1 MKTVFLYISLLFF
14 VLAQGQWTKK
24 EVSGQTTYS
33 YIVENGKLKNAS
45 TESASLKVEVEITLE
60 KRPTDLVDKESYIE
74 DFVSKIKIGE
84 REKETIKKDSLIQE
98 EIYNQYLLTRI
109 PKIGSIKFK
118 FFEYGVNQAFLW
130 GWNDVVMVYKTAE
143 GESIE
148 YVDFGHPDQPS
159 SKTFEI
165 IFTYEQEITLAL
177 YSEIISNKPAMIVV
191 NHYKDYF
198 QFIVPPF
205 KPY

>member
-1 MKTVFLYISLLFF
+1 MKTLFLYISLLFVF
-14 VLAQGQWTKK
+14 LAQGQWTKK

-33 YIVENGKLKNAS
+33 YTVENGKLKNAS
-45 TESASLKVEVEITLE
+45 TESAPLKVEVEITLE

-84 REKETIKKDSLIQE
+84 REKEIIKKDSLIQE

-130 GWNDVVMVYKTAE
+130 GWNDVVMVYKTTE

-198 QFIVPPF
+198 QFILPPF

>member
-1 MKTVFLYISLLFF
+1 MKTLFLYISLLFVF
-14 VLAQGQWTKK
+14 LAQGQWTKK

-33 YIVENGKLKNAS
+33 YTVENGKLKNAS
-45 TESASLKVEVEITLE
+45 TESAPLKVEVEITLE

-84 REKETIKKDSLIQE
+84 REKEIIKKDSLIQE
-98 EIYNQYLLTRI
+98 EIYNQFLLTRI

-130 GWNDVVMVYKTAE
+130 GWNDVVMVYKTTE

-198 QFIVPPF
+198 QFILPPF

>member
-1 MKTVFLYISLLFF
+1 MKTLFLYISLLFVF
-14 VLAQGQWTKK
+14 LAQGQWTKK

-33 YIVENGKLKNAS
+33 YTVENGKLKNAS
-45 TESASLKVEVEITLE
+45 TESAPLKVEVEITLE

-84 REKETIKKDSLIQE
+84 REKEIIKKDSLIQE

-130 GWNDVVMVYKTAE
+130 GWNDVVMVYKTTE

-165 IFTYEQEITLAL
+165 IFTYDQEITLAL

-198 QFIVPPF
+198 QFILPPF
-205 KPY
+205 KP

>member
-1 MKTVFLYISLLFF
+1 MKTVFLYISLLIVF
-14 VLAQGQWTKK
+14 LAQGQWTKK

-45 TESASLKVEVEITLE
+45 TESAPLKVEVEITLE
-60 KRPTDLVDKESYIE
+60 KRPTDIVDKESYIE

-84 REKETIKKDSLIQE
+84 REKEIIKKDSLIQE

-130 GWNDVVMVYKTAE
+130 GWNDVVMVYKTTE

-165 IFTYEQEITLAL
+165 IFTYDQEITLAL

-198 QFIVPPF
+198 QFILPPF

>member
-1 MKTVFLYISLLFF
+1 MKTVFLYISLLFVF
-14 VLAQGQWTKK
+14 LAQGQWTKK

-33 YIVENGKLKNAS
+33 YTVENGKLKNAS
-45 TESASLKVEVEITLE
+45 TESAPLKVEVEITLE

-84 REKETIKKDSLIQE
+84 REKEIIKKDSLIQE

-130 GWNDVVMVYKTAE
+130 GWNDVVMVYKTTE

-198 QFIVPPF
+198 QFILPPF

>member
-1 MKTVFLYISLLFF
+1 M
-14 VLAQGQWTKK
+14 
-24 EVSGQTTYS
+24 
-33 YIVENGKLKNAS
+33 
-45 TESASLKVEVEITLE
+45 
-60 KRPTDLVDKESYIE
+60 
-74 DFVSKIKIGE
+74 
-84 REKETIKKDSLIQE
+84 
-98 EIYNQYLLTRI
+98 TRI

-130 GWNDVVMVYKTAE
+130 GWNDVVMVYKTTE

-165 IFTYEQEITLAL
+165 IFTYDQEITLAL

-198 QFIVPPF
+198 QFILPPF
-205 KPY
+205 NPY